1 MGFVRSSEEIARIQQ
16 TLSNPRFVG
25 AEMLSVDF
33 LTTPEFVQSV
43 LPPGLEPADEPRI
56 RAMIGRWRSNCV
68 ADFDGGAIYVAARHE
83 ELEGD
88 YVLAMYMDRDQP
100 IIFGRELFGEPKKQA
115 VSRLQR
121 RGPHM
126 SGWVMRDGV
135 RLIEIE
141 AELTEESIPENGEGL
156 NFNYKATPSCDGIGL
171 EDDAILTVATFAT
184 ELTLIRTG
192 TGTLTLRST
201 VNDPLGEIEVVSVLG
216 ASYIEGDLITSCR
229 AAARIPADDFLP
241 YALGR
246 MDDWSV
252 LDTEAARSVVA

>member
-1 MGFVRSSEEIARIQQ
+1 
-16 TLSNPRFVG
+16 
-25 AEMLSVDF
+25 
-33 LTTPEFVQSV
+33 
-43 LPPGLEPADEPRI
+43 
-56 RAMIGRWRSNCV
+56 
-68 ADFDGGAIYVAARHE
+68 
-83 ELEGD
+83 
-88 YVLAMYMDRDQP
+88 VLAMYMDRDQP

-141 AELTEESIPENGEGL
+141 AELTEESVPENGEGL

-201 VNDPLGEIEVVSVLG
+201 VNDPLGEIEIVSVLG

-229 AAARIPADDFLP
+229 AAARIPADELP
-241 YALGR
+241 SVRIRANGR
-246 MDDWSV
+246 
-252 LDTEAARSVVA
+252 LERARHRSGPERGGVTLTNRAFGLCARPVGEHGAGGHSSSSKSRFASSPTGRSSSARFTCRSIRRTACG

>member
-1 MGFVRSSEEIARIQQ
+1 MPKRHLLATLALVIAATCGFAAPASARNSHADKDHGGQPGEITIVADN
-16 TLSNPRFVG
+16 LNNPRQI
-25 AEMLSVDF
+25 A
-33 LTTPEFVQSV
+33 
-43 LPPGLEPADEPRI
+43 I
-56 RAMIGRWRSNCV
+56 H
-68 ADFDGGAIYVAARHE
+68 GGAIYVAARHE

-141 AELTEESIPENGEGL
+141 AELTDESGPEQMEGL

-171 EDDAILTVATFAT
+171 EDDAVLTVATFAS

-201 VNDPLGEIEVVSVLG
+201 ANDPLGEIEIVSVLG
-216 ASYIEGDLITSCR
+216 ASYVEGDLITSCR
-229 AAARIPADDFLP
+229 AAARIPADAFLP

-252 LDTEAARSVVA
+252 LDTEAVRSVVA

>member
-1 MGFVRSSEEIARIQQ
+1 MGFVRTNEEVARIQQ

-43 LPPGLEPADEPRI
+43 LPPGLEPADEPRV

-68 ADFDGGAIYVAARHE
+68 ADFDGGAIYVAARHG

-100 IIFGRELFGEPKKQA
+100 MIFGRELFGEPKKQA

-121 RGPHM
+121 RGQHM
-126 SGWVMRDGV
+126 AGWVMRDGV

-141 AELTEESIPENGEGL
+141 ADLAEEAGPDHVEGL

-171 EDDAILTVATFAT
+171 EDDAVLTVATFACD
-184 ELTLIRTG
+184 LTLVRTG
-192 TGTLTLRST
+192 TGTLTLQST
-201 VNDPLGEIEVVSVLG
+201 VHDPLGEIEIVSVTG

-252 LDTEAARSVVA
+252 LDTEAVRSVVA